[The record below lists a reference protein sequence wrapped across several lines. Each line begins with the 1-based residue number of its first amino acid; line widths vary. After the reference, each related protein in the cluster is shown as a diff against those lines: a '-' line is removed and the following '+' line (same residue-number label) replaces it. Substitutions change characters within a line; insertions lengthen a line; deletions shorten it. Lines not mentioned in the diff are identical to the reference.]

1 MPLTALWVAVGFA
14 VLYRGGFPAVARS
27 IFVLLAAGALLLAM
41 LRDEREARRAL
52 RAPPVVVLLVLAV
65 VSTLS
70 AVWTVGE
77 PADAARWGLVIAGYA
92 AVAVTAAVVGGE
104 GAFLRVAMLIG
115 ALALTCGALG
125 LLGVA
130 LREAP
135 WAERIGGTWRPG
147 GTFEYPPAL
156 ALLQV
161 SALPLWLR
169 GMVGAQG
176 PHAALAAVGAVV
188 SGMVLALSD
197 SRLQVALACAV
208 LIVAL
213 AWSARLLDRPRRI
226 LLPALALV
234 AGAAVCARLAAGG
247 YVPPRASGGDV
258 GRALALVAPCLPA
271 LAWPWVRE
279 RVGRGR
285 GPGRETPARG
295 WVALM
300 GASLVVLALLPFLAG
315 PVQGRAVERS
325 GGFAHGRL
333 NTWEA
338 AVETAAERPVLGGGA
353 EAFYT
358 ASVAAHGESRT
369 RYALSLPLDS
379 AVELGIAGLLLSLAL
394 LVFVGKTVWGARA
407 SPALWLL
414 GPAAAGFAVTNLV
427 DWPWHLPGAGAIWAA
442 ALGGLIGAT
451 RRSAG
456 GYGRSGVR

>member
-14 VLYRGGFPAVARS
+14 VLYRGGFPAAARS
-27 IFVLLAAGALLLAM
+27 IFVVLAAGALMVALLS
-41 LRDEREARRAL
+41 DEREARRAL
-52 RAPPVVVLLVLAV
+52 RAPPVVVLLVLAA

-77 PADAARWGLVIAGYA
+77 PAEAARWGLVIAGYA
-92 AVAVTAAVVGGE
+92 AVAVTAAVVAGE
-104 GAFLRVAMLIG
+104 GGFLRVAALIG

-130 LREAP
+130 LHEEP

-176 PHAALAAVGAVV
+176 PRAALAAVGAVV
-188 SGMVLALSD
+188 SAMVLALSD
-197 SRLQVALACAV
+197 SRLQVALACTV

-213 AWSARLLDRPRRI
+213 AWSERLLGRSRRI
-226 LLPALALV
+226 LLPALILV

-258 GRALALVAPCLPA
+258 GRALALVAPCLAA
-271 LAWPWVRE
+271 LAWPWLRE

-285 GPGRETPARG
+285 ALRREMPARG
-295 WVALM
+295 WVALV
-300 GASLVVLALLPFLAG
+300 GAGLVVLALLPLLAG
-315 PVQGRAVERS
+315 PVERS

-338 AVETAAERPVLGGGA
+338 AVETAAERPVLGAGA

-358 ASVAAHGESRT
+358 ASAVAQGESRV
-369 RYALSLPLDS
+369 RYALNLPLEA

-414 GPAAAGFAVTNLV
+414 GPAAAGFALTNLL

-451 RRSAG
+451 GQRAG
-456 GYGRSGVR
+456 AYG

>member
-14 VLYRGGFPAVARS
+14 VLYRGGFPSAARS
-27 IFVLLAAGALLLAM
+27 IFVALAAGALMVAV

-52 RAPPVVVLLVLAV
+52 RAPPVVVLLVLAA

-70 AVWTVGE
+70 VAWTVGE
-77 PADAARWGLVIAGYA
+77 PAEAARWGLVIAGYA
-92 AVAVTAAVVGGE
+92 AVAVTAAVVAGE
-104 GAFLRVAMLIG
+104 GSFPRVATLIG
-115 ALALTCGALG
+115 ALALACGALG
-125 LLGVA
+125 LVGVA
-130 LREAP
+130 LREVP

-176 PHAALAAVGAVV
+176 PRASLAAVGAVV
-188 SGMVLALSD
+188 SVMVLALSE
-197 SRLQVALACAV
+197 SRLQVALACTV

-213 AWSARLLDRPRRI
+213 VWSGPLLDRPRRI
-226 LLPALALV
+226 LLPALALI

-247 YVPPRASGGDV
+247 YVAPGASGGDV
-258 GRALALVAPCLPA
+258 GRALALVAPCLLA

-279 RVGRGR
+279 YVGRRR

-295 WVALM
+295 WVALV
-300 GASLVVLALLPFLAG
+300 GAGLVVLALLPFLAG
-315 PVQGRAVERS
+315 PGEGRVVERS

-333 NTWEA
+333 NTWKA
-338 AVETAAERPVLGGGA
+338 AVETAEERPVLGAGA

-358 ASVAAHGESRT
+358 ASAAAQGGSRR
-369 RYALSLPLDS
+369 RYAFNLPLES
-379 AVELGIAGLLLSLAL
+379 AAELGIAGLLLSLAL
-394 LVFVGKTVWGARA
+394 LVFVGTTVWGARA

-414 GPAAAGFAVTNLV
+414 GPAAAGFAVTNLL

-442 ALGGLIGAT
+442 ALGGLVGAT
-451 RRSAG
+451 RQRAG
-456 GYGRSGVR
+456 GYA